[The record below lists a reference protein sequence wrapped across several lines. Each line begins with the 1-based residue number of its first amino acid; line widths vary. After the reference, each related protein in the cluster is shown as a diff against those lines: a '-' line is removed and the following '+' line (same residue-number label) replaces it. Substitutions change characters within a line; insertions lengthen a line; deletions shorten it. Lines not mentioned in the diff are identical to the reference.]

1 LFSLRNADRS
11 GSPILPQLRY
21 AGGTDASAKREGQD
35 HEKQNKQRE
44 RCGVLHMVFHSVFS
58 YPPAASQSA
67 LSDKSRRSMNPIISR
82 KKQVVKEFSAIENRH
97 AVTELTVKKAC
108 SFLFARRRKGKRKG
122 RGEGKAQKDPLF
134 THSVKPPREKM
145 KERRL

>member
-1 LFSLRNADRS
+1 MPTASKNRVFMQKP
-11 GSPILPQLRY
+11 PI
-21 AGGTDASAKREGQD
+21 
-35 HEKQNKQRE
+35 N
-44 RCGVLHMVFHSVFS
+44 V
-58 YPPAASQSA
+58 
-67 LSDKSRRSMNPIISR
+67 PIISR